1 MKTLDLIRYIT
12 QNNHLFYIVG
22 FVDDGTNYS
31 IMEAINYLA
40 SIDPSNYDDIRW
52 RINLSLEKNTLLVY
66 RS

>member
-12 QNNHLFYIVG
+12 QKHHMFYT
-22 FVDDGTNYS
+22 VDFYEDGTMYTP
-31 IMEAINYLA
+31 MEAINYLA
-40 SIDPSNYDDIRW
+40 SIHPSNYDHIHW